1 MFKNPK
7 ATSVA
12 YRLAAALAACT
23 VAWSAPCAEPAYKP
37 GGVYP
42 SRPVR
47 LIVPHAPG
55 GETDAVARLMAQA
68 LSDAL
73 GQPLIVDNRAGEH
86 GVAGTD
92 LAAKSGNQ
100 GYTLLMTDTAFAV
113 SASRF
118 RRLPYDPVKDLIPV
132 ALIASAP
139 LARVVQASSPALAL
153 PQLLA
158 HARANQASG
167 WYGLFAPAGTQW
179 NIITHLADHAAKA
192 LERREVKEQLAA
204 LGAEGV
210 GSDPEAF
217 KTFIG
222 SEMSK
227 WKRAAKAAGSKLE

>member
-1 MFKNPK
+1 MFKNTK
-7 ATSVA
+7 EARVA
-12 YRLAAALAACT
+12 YRLAAALAAFT
-23 VAWSAPCAEPAYKP
+23 FVSSAPCAERAYKP

-47 LIVPHAPG
+47 VIVPHAPG
-55 GETDAVARLMAQA
+55 GETDAVARLMARA
-68 LSDAL
+68 LSETL
-73 GQPLIVDNRAGEH
+73 GQPLIVDNRAGDSD
-86 GVAGTD
+86 VAGTD

-118 RRLPYDPVKDLIPV
+118 RRLPYDPAKDLIPIS
-132 ALIASAP
+132 LIASAP
-139 LARVVQASSPALAL
+139 LVRVIQASLSSPE
-153 PQLLA
+153 LLA
-158 HARANQASG
+158 HGRANHAAG

-192 LERREVKEQLAA
+192 LERREVQEQLAA

-217 KTFIG
+217 KAFIG
-222 SEMSK
+222 SEISK
-227 WKRAAKAAGSKLE
+227 WKKAAKATGSKLD